1 MIKRIIYFFLI
12 AITVSSCENDI
23 QAVME
28 FDSKKAAVEN
38 GSDIVAMFSQNG
50 KVSAKLLAPEM
61 ERSLDKPTYVEFKK
75 GLKLLMY
82 DTTLQVTSTLTA
94 KHGKYLEEEG
104 YVYLRDSV
112 VLVTAKGETLNT
124 NELNYDPKRKIF
136 YSTKEVF
143 INTPT
148 SQLHGWGL
156 EANEDFS
163 VKKIISVSGPITIE
177 DSTSMSQ
184 GGVPE
189 DSVETSAT
197 PAPAAMQPAGT
208 PAGISDSSKSTA
220 PVNHSTA
227 PATPPASP
235 APVKPVA
242 PKVTEPSQPPMP
254 LAPAGQGQPAR
265 LKALEKPKNL
275 RVQQVH

>member
-50 KVSAKLLAPEM
+50 KVSAKLLAPSM

-184 GGVPE
+184 DAAPG
-189 DSVETSAT
+189 DSLAPASA
-197 PAPAAMQPAGT
+197 PAPATIQPAGV
-208 PAGISDSSKSTA
+208 PAGVSDSA
-220 PVNHSTA
+220 H
-227 PATPPASP
+227 PATSPANPTTPPASP
-235 APVKPVA
+235 SPAPPKPVVNVPA
-242 PKVTEPSQPPMP
+242 RLQPSPV
-254 LAPAGQGQPAR
+254 ATPAGQQQQNGVR
-265 LKALEKPKNL
+265 LLEKPKHPHIKPV
-275 RVQQVH
+275 RS